1 MASIATLPRTSVRLV
16 SAAVV
21 FLLAGPLRP
30 AAHAH
35 LALPNFGGNSSET
48 PREMRMFHD
57 VNTC

>member
-1 MASIATLPRTSVRLV
+1 MVSIATLPTTSVRLA

-35 LALPNFGGNSSET
+35 LALPNFGENSSET
-48 PREMRMFHD
+48 PRKMRMFHD
-57 VNTC
+57 FYTC